1 MTVSSRWFST
11 LVLAWLCAAPGAI
24 AQTVDSAGIAAA
36 SDGSRDVNVE
46 ADNMEVLEA
55 EKKAIFTGN
64 VNGERA
70 GTRFSGDRM
79 VIHYSEAKRDDGTSK
94 TQVTRVDVTGNVKIV
109 TAAQT
114 ITGDAANLDLKS
126 DILTVSGDV
135 RVVQGRTVINGTT
148 LKVNLKTKTS
158 AMTGGR
164 VKGSF
169 VPGGGEP

>member
-1 MTVSSRWFST
+1 MTAITRLA
-11 LVLAWLCAAPGAI
+11 LVFALAAAPVAPAGL
-24 AQTVDSAGIAAA
+24 AQSVDSAGIAAA
-36 SDGSRDVNVE
+36 SDTTRDVNVE

-70 GTRFSGDRM
+70 GTRFWGDRM
-79 VIHYSEAKRDDGTSK
+79 TINYADRKKADGSK
-94 TQVTRVDVTGNVKIV
+94 KTEVTFVDIEGNVTIK

-114 ITGDAANLDLKS
+114 ITGDRAQLDVRS
-126 DILTVSGDV
+126 DLLTVTGDV
-135 RVVQGRTVINGTT
+135 RVLQGKTAINGST
-148 LKVNLKTKTS
+148 LKVNLKTRTS

-169 VPGGGEP
+169 VPEGANP